1 MKKWFTILIMF
12 ILIISITGCS
22 KGNDKTVLD
31 VIRSSP
37 AATMELPDGSSVY
50 VDSEINSIRSF
61 ADLELMMAPL
71 EPADDENDWLYR
83 IVFNPDDKITNI
95 NEVIVSFHEK
105 YVQINSEYY
114 LTPRGVDYDS
124 ILQWADSK
132 FAYFIN

>member
-50 VDSEINSIRSF
+50 VDSEIDSIRSF

-83 IVFNPDDKITNI
+83 IVFNPNDKVTNI
-95 NEVIVSFHEK
+95 EEVIVSFHEK
-105 YVQINSEYY
+105 YVQINLEYY
-114 LTPRGVDYDS
+114 LTPEGVDYDS
-124 ILQWADSK
+124 ILQWAESK